1 MTSVPRSL
9 ATLLVLTVVG
19 TIASAQTTGAIRGTV
34 IADDGLPLENV
45 EIVVRGVER
54 TVLTNATGAYRFN
67 DVPVG
72 QQVVTARRPGY
83 VASEATVVVAAGQV
97 AVADFQLSPVPQQL
111 DSIEVT
117 GDRIPPFLLGNIHD
131 TFGRPLEGVE
141 IVLEGVTRTVR
152 TSARGTFRFD
162 SLEAKRY
169 QLTARLPGF
178 VAARNVI
185 EVKAGPPT
193 EVAMRLNAFAQVLE
207 TVEVDA
213 DLRGL
218 YGVVATREMQPVPGA
233 KVTVFGGGM
242 TQVTD
247 SAGRFAFP
255 DIKPGDYLVGAARDG
270 MEGKPILVD
279 MNRGRRIEVVVTL
292 VPENPSRG
300 RVIGARWINH
310 DMGLALSFQ
319 PSWKRMNRGDLA
331 RFEGRQLC
339 DIGRIRM
346 EARGT
351 EATLIVD
358 GVQALNPW
366 SLCAFNADE
375 VAMITFTGGCT
386 VRGIRIFPPPGMRC
400 FQIWT
405 R

>member
-1 MTSVPRSL
+1 MIVCPRSFAVLLL
-9 ATLLVLTVVG
+9 AAGVATG
-19 TIASAQTTGAIRGTV
+19 ASAQTTGAIRGTV
-34 IADDGLPLENV
+34 IAADGLPLENV
-45 EIVVRGVER
+45 EILVRGIER
-54 TVLTNATGAYRFN
+54 TVLTNAAGVYRFN

-72 QQVVTARRPGY
+72 EQLLTARRPGY
-83 VASEATVVVAAGQV
+83 VASQLTIEVSAGQV
-97 AVADFQLSPVPQQL
+97 AVADFQLSPVAQQL
-111 DSIEVT
+111 DSIAVT
-117 GDRIPPFLLGNIHD
+117 GERIPPFLIGNVHD

-141 IVLEGVTRTVR
+141 IVLDGVSRTVR
-152 TSARGTFRFD
+152 TNARGTFRFD

-185 EVKAGPPT
+185 EIKAGPPT
-193 EVAMRLNAFAQVLE
+193 EVALRLSAFAQYLE

-233 KVTVFGGGM
+233 KVTVFGGG
-242 TQVTD
+242 TSQVTD

-255 DIKPGDYLVGAARDG
+255 SIKRGDYMVAAARDG
-270 MEGKPILVD
+270 MEGKPIFVD
-279 MNRGRRIEVVVTL
+279 MNRGHRLEVVITL
-292 VPENPSRG
+292 SPEPADRK
-300 RVIGARWINH
+300 RVVGERWIRH
-310 DMGLALSFQ
+310 DLGLALSFT
-319 PSWKRMNRGDLA
+319 PSSSRMNRGELA

-339 DIGRIRM
+339 DIARVRAA
-346 EARGT
+346 ARGT

-375 VAMITFTGGCT
+375 VSMIFFYSRCE
-386 VRGIRIFPPPGMRC
+386 VRGIKVRPPPLMPC
-400 FQIWT
+400 FDVWT

>member
-1 MTSVPRSL
+1 LVVAAATSV
-9 ATLLVLTVVG
+9 
-19 TIASAQTTGAIRGTV
+19 SAQTTGAVRGTV
-34 IADDGLPLENV
+34 IAADGLPLENV
-45 EIVVRGVER
+45 EILVRGIER
-54 TVLTNATGAYRFN
+54 TILTNAAGVYRFN

-72 QQVVTARRPGY
+72 EQVLTARRPGY
-83 VASEATVVVAAGQV
+83 EASQVSVAVAAGQV
-97 AVADFQLSPVPQQL
+97 AVADFQLSPVAQQL
-111 DSIEVT
+111 DSIAVT
-117 GDRIPPFLLGNIHD
+117 GDRIPPFLIGNVHD

-141 IVLEGVTRTVR
+141 IVLEGVPRTVR
-152 TSARGTFRFD
+152 TNARGTFRFD

-193 EVAMRLNAFAQVLE
+193 EVAMRLSAFAQVLE

-242 TQVTD
+242 TQVSD

-255 DIKPGDYLVGAARDG
+255 DIKVGDYLVGAARDG

-279 MNRGRRIEVVVTL
+279 MNRGRRVEVVVTL

-310 DMGLALSFQ
+310 DLGLALSFN
-319 PSWKRMNRGDLA
+319 PSWKRMNRGELA

-366 SLCAFNADE
+366 SLCAFGADE
-375 VAMITFTGGCT
+375 VSMIVFSSACE
-386 VRGIRIFPPPGMRC
+386 VRGIRVRPPPRMRC
-400 FQIWT
+400 FDVWT